1 MRGLWKLNKSLTAA
15 AQAWAF
21 CNFAYKCVDWYLHFI
36 LFFGNIINVLTNCNI
51 SARQR
56 WESVKE
62 GRRKVTHFC
71 HSFEIGKTC
80 AECGVDHPVY
90 RVSPPPPPRHHREL
104 ALGRISK
111 HVNKPTSHL
120 STITNTLTHTSIW
133 SNPPNRIVGEIEV
146 APKHYRKCIVETQQS
161 WKKGEEPIG
170 GILREIS
177 WAGCIPILL
186 KDKVHP

>member
-1 MRGLWKLNKSLTAA
+1 MYWQIATFLHDKDKK
-15 AQAWAF
+15 AWRR
-21 CNFAYKCVDWYLHFI
+21 V
-36 LFFGNIINVLTNCNI
+36 
-51 SARQR
+51 
-56 WESVKE
+56 E
-62 GRRKVTHFC
+62 GRWHIFFTVLKLGRRVPSVVLITLF
-71 HSFEIGKTC
+71 IGF
-80 AECGVDHPVY
+80 
-90 RVSPPPPPRHHREL
+90 PPHHHREL

-170 GILREIS
+170 GILRESS